1 MNKNDESEPENCN
14 ELQKKID
21 EAIKVLF
28 DNRGDQKDELLNDE
42 IFLIGDQVNG
52 TTLTELSNTK
62 QEIAKR
68 NNVQG
73 EPERHDIDIAE
84 AGPSGTFMDNKKRCE
99 NDQNYVPD
107 KSGSESEYEESEDE
121 YLNMSEQLRKEM
133 GAGEQENNEMLV
145 ENIEE
150 NMQPKRKRK
159 QKADTRCRKRQECKT
174 KRQKGEKYDGFR
186 KNPEGKWTIDV
197 AKPPREFKPF
207 CNCKISVISKKIQSR
222 VFTDEDRQHIFKNFR
237 HDMTWPEKK
246 IYVSS
251 LVDIVSPKDMK
262 NRINE
267 TSRRSKTFV
276 CHLKKN
282 GIRVR
287 VCQVMFINTLNLGT

>member
-1 MNKNDESEPENCN
+1 MYGGMSRNKFMLSLVSKNETNDESSSSSIDDTSNPLLEINKLNNNDALVMNKNDESEPENCN
-14 ELQKKID
+14 ELQKEID
-21 EAIKVLF
+21 EAIKVSF

-133 GAGEQENNEMLV
+133 GAGEQEN
-145 ENIEE
+145 
-150 NMQPKRKRK
+150 K
-159 QKADTRCRKRQECKT
+159 
-174 KRQKGEKYDGFR
+174 
-186 KNPEGKWTIDV
+186 
-197 AKPPREFKPF
+197 
-207 CNCKISVISKKIQSR
+207 
-222 VFTDEDRQHIFKNFR
+222 
-237 HDMTWPEKK
+237 
-246 IYVSS
+246 
-251 LVDIVSPKDMK
+251 
-262 NRINE
+262 
-267 TSRRSKTFV
+267 
-276 CHLKKN
+276 
-282 GIRVR
+282 
-287 VCQVMFINTLNLGT
+287 